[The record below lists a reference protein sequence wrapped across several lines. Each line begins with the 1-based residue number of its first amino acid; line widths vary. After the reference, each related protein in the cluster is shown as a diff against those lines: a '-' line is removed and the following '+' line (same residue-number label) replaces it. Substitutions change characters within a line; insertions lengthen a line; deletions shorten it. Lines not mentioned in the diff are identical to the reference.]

1 MVKQLLCRYCRKNEQ
16 GNSKAIHSQPIHRK
30 GIVPIPPA
38 DESAGFLGTFFIED
52 PFMRKVRCLD
62 KLIDDLAKGK
72 PIEKTIPEA

>member
-1 MVKQLLCRYCRKNEQ
+1 M
-16 GNSKAIHSQPIHRK
+16 
-30 GIVPIPPA
+30 PIPPA

>member
-1 MVKQLLCRYCRKNEQ
+1 MSEWKK
-16 GNSKAIHSQPIHRK
+16 
-30 GIVPIPPA
+30 
-38 DESAGFLGTFFIED
+38 IED